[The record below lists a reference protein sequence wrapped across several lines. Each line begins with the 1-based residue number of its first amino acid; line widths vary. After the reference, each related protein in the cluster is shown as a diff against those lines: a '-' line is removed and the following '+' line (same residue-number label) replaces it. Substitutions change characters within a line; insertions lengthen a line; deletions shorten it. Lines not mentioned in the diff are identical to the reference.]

1 VRPDGR
7 ELAAIFLGGL
17 IGAVARAEVVVAFP
31 THAGDWPWGTFVVN
45 LAGAFALGYF
55 ATRLQER
62 LPLSSYRRPFLG
74 TGICGA
80 LTTFSTMQVEILQM
94 LDDGRVGLAVLY
106 ALGSVALGFI
116 AVLLATNIV
125 RRAQVTS

>member
-31 THAGDWPWGTFVVN
+31 THAGDWPGGTFVVN